1 MSSISPRR
9 VDELPPVRFDP
20 EPGREIARKH
30 LAYALMALLAA
41 TVAAGFVL
49 VFTHTATMDDTVK
62 FVAIFLTAE
71 SGLVGSALGFYF
83 SSPPQN

>member
-1 MSSISPRR
+1 MSSNNPRR
-9 VDELPPVRFDP
+9 VEELPSVHFDP

-30 LAYALMALLAA
+30 LAYALLAVLAA
-41 TVAAGFVL
+41 TVAAGFGL

-62 FVAIFLTAE
+62 FVAIFLAAE